1 MCCLRLLRLRT
12 SSLSFLNNRRRLF
25 SLPRIPR
32 QQGQSTRACGLLFL
46 LLLLLLLSL
55 ISHYICFPFQDH
67 SFAYSLRSTP
77 TNCFLSRL
85 AMGALEFLSDR
96 RFHQSYVLPPNPET
110 GRHQAQRFSYADFGD
125 SKSNA
130 VVFFCGALMGT
141 RLCCSHLDRLAFA
154 NNVRIIH
161 VDRPGIGGSDP
172 VDLEKRI
179 EIWLGQSFC

>member
-1 MCCLRLLRLRT
+1 VAYF
-12 SSLSFLNNRRRLF
+12 SYFFYFFLSHAAPVLYFDIT
-25 SLPRIPR
+25 SLPTSFVVHLRI
-32 QQGQSTRACGLLFL
+32 AF
-46 LLLLLLLSL
+46 
-55 ISHYICFPFQDH
+55 
-67 SFAYSLRSTP
+67 
-77 TNCFLSRL
+77 SRF

-110 GRHQAQRFSYADFGD
+110 GRDQAHRFSYADFGD
-125 SKSNA
+125 SNSNA

-141 RLCCSHLDRLAFA
+141 RFCYSHLDQLAYA
-154 NNVRIIH
+154 YNVRIIH